1 MSYFNHLPD
10 LLIIGIVFLVGWA
23 AHVVGS
29 KTHIPRI
36 TLLLSLGIVTGP
48 SLFNLVPE
56 EIIAYFPTVAHLAL
70 AMIGFLLGE
79 SFYGFDKK
87 EEQRSV
93 LWLSL
98 GASLFPAICVFLLCW
113 IISGDLVLSLVLS
126 GIASAT
132 DPAATVDV
140 LSEVQAR
147 GKLSHILKG
156 VVAIDDAWGVII
168 FSFALV
174 LAGVFVGEGF
184 NVEAALQGV
193 VEVVGAIVLGICLG
207 FPMSHLVGKH
217 RPGEPTMVEAMGFV
231 FICGGIALYLNLS
244 YLLACMALGATV
256 AKRAKH
262 VSRPFHE
269 IERASE
275 PFLVVFFLLSG
286 MILKLDT
293 MPTIGLI
300 AVAYIAARSFGKVY
314 GARLTAKMT
323 SAPDVVQKHLGWCM
337 LPQAGVAIGMALLV
351 AERLPSVAEA
361 VLTLTVVTTVFFEL
375 TGPFI
380 TRWHIHQA
388 GDSKEL

>member
-1 MSYFNHLPD
+1 MSYLNQLPD
-10 LLIIGIVFLVGWA
+10 LLIVGIIFLAGWA

-36 TLLLSLGIVTGP
+36 TLLLLLGIIAGP
-48 SLFNLVPE
+48 AILNLVPAE
-56 EIIAYFPTVAHLAL
+56 FTAYFPAVAHLAL

-79 SFYGFDKK
+79 SFYSDDKNQ
-87 EEQRSV
+87 EQRTV

-98 GASLFPAICVFLLCW
+98 GASLFPAICVFLICW
-113 IISGDLVLSLVLS
+113 LVSGNLVLSLVLG

-140 LSEVQAR
+140 LNEVQAR
-147 GKLSHILKG
+147 GKLSRVLKN

-174 LAGVFVGEGF
+174 LAGVFAGDGF
-184 NVEAALQGV
+184 NVITVFQGV
-193 VEVVGAIVLGICLG
+193 VEVVGAIVLGIFLG
-207 FPMSHLVGKH
+207 IPMSFLVGKH

-231 FICGGIALYLNLS
+231 FICGGLALYFELS

-256 AKRAKH
+256 ARAAKH

-275 PFLVVFFLLSG
+275 PFLVIFFLLSG
-286 MILKLDT
+286 ITLQLGT
-293 MPTIGLI
+293 LSTIGLI
-300 AVAYIAARSFGKVY
+300 AAGYIAARSLGKIY
-314 GARLTAKMT
+314 GARITARITKA
-323 SAPDVVQKHLGWCM
+323 SPVVQKHLGWCL

-351 AERLPSVAEA
+351 AERLPDVAET
-361 VLTLTVVTTVFFEL
+361 VLAITVVTTVVFEL
-375 TGPFI
+375 FGPFI

-388 GDSKEL
+388 GDSQEL